1 MPESSTESTIHHH
14 PHPSRH
20 AIVTAAII
28 ALVLLLAFVLLGYM
42 PRRARDKA
50 MATRARAAALA
61 DSIKIVNVS
70 RVERADATADISLPG
85 TLQSS
90 RSASVYARSSG
101 YVRRW
106 YADIGEHVRAGQ
118 TLADIDAP
126 DLDQQLAQSRQLASN
141 QRATMALNQ
150 VNLERWK
157 VLYRDS
163 SVTKQELDQFQTN
176 YDASVASVAAAE
188 ADVHRL
194 EALVGYE
201 RVTAPFT
208 GVITARNV
216 ENGVFVTGTGT
227 SSAPQ
232 PSGQG
237 GNTLSGPAAI
247 GQLFTVSAID
257 TIRVYIGVPQSYAP
271 SVHVGLPALL
281 DVAELPGRSFSGRV
295 ARTARAVDFSSRT
308 LLTEVDI
315 ANAGGVLLPGMYGQ
329 VHFQFDRTTPPLL
342 MPGTSLI
349 FRLRG
354 AQAAVIGADSTLQF
368 RNLRIGRDYGTV
380 MEVDSGLTDGEY
392 VVSQPSD
399 GLRNGQ
405 HVHARLEPEA
415 GAPGDNPP
423 GQPVPPPTG
432 AAPRGGAPSSVAPSS
447 VAPSGATPSAGK
459 APPPRARPVPAGS
472 TYKPPPQVIE
482 GFPGAP
488 SQNTPPGAPPPQ

>member
-1 MPESSTESTIHHH
+1 MAETPESNIHHH

-28 ALVLLLAFVLLGYM
+28 AVVLLLAFILLGYV

-50 MATRARAAALA
+50 LASRAAAAVLA

-70 RVERADATADISLPG
+70 PVERADVTSDLSLPG

-106 YADIGEHVRAGQ
+106 YTDIGQHVRDGQ
-118 TLADIDAP
+118 LLAAIDAP
-126 DLDQQLAQSRQLASN
+126 DLDQQLAQSRQVVIN
-141 QRATMALNQ
+141 QQATMAFNR
-150 VNLERWK
+150 VTLERWK
-157 VLYRDS
+157 VLYQDS
-163 SVTKQELDQFQTN
+163 AVTKQELDQFQSS

-188 ADVHRL
+188 ADVSRL
-194 EALVGYE
+194 QSLVGYE

-208 GVITARNV
+208 GVITSRNV
-216 ENGVFVTGTGT
+216 ENGTFVTGTGT

-232 PSGQG
+232 PAGQG
-237 GNTLSGPAAI
+237 GNTISGVPVS

-257 TIRVYIGVPQSYAP
+257 TIRVYVGVPQSYAP
-271 SVHVGLPALL
+271 SVRPGLPALL
-281 DVAELPGRSFSGRV
+281 EVEELPGHSFTGHV
-295 ARTARAVDFSSRT
+295 ARSAGAVDFSSRT

-315 ANAGGVLLPGMYGQ
+315 ANPAGTLLPGMYGQ
-329 VHFQFDRTTPPLL
+329 VHFRFDRTAPPLL
-342 MPGTSLI
+342 MPGTAMI
-349 FRLRG
+349 FRLNG
-354 AQAAVIGADSTLQF
+354 AQAAVIGPDSVLQF

-380 MEVDSGLTDGEY
+380 IEVDSGLTDNEY

-399 GLRNGQ
+399 GLREGQ
-405 HVHARLEPEA
+405 RVHARLEPLG
-415 GAPGDNPP
+415 GAPGDNPT
-423 GQPVPPPTG
+423 GQQVRPP
-432 AAPRGGAPSSVAPSS
+432 APSSSSSQTVPPGQSPGPSQTPSS
-447 VAPSGATPSAGK
+447 IPPTATTPAVRK
-459 APPPRARPVPAGS
+459 TPAGS

-488 SQNTPPGAPPPQ
+488 SQNAPPPR